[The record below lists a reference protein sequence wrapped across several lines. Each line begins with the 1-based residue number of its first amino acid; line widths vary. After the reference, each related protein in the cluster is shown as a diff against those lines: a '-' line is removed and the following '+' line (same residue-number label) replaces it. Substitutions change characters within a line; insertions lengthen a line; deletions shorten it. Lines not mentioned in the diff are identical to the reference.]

1 MTSIHGPLKVRW
13 YVTCSVEQYEKQVF
27 SLTTLKSDIENAH
40 NTVKKKKKT
49 NVTKWKKVRSK
60 NVLLE

>member
-40 NTVKKKKKT
+40 NTVKKK
-49 NVTKWKKVRSK
+49 RRQM
-60 NVLLE
+60 LLSEKR